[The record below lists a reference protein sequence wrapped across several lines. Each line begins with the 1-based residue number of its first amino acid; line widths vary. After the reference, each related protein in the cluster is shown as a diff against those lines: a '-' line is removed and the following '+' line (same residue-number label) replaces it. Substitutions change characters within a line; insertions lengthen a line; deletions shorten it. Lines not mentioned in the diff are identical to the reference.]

1 VPETEEIGMNGKLA
15 VLRRAGT
22 VRSLWHRLVS
32 VAVVLTAFMAG
43 APASAQPAWPAKPIT
58 LVLILAPGTGM
69 DVIVRAYAERLSQ
82 ALGRPVVVDN
92 KPGGSGLVAV
102 NAVLGAPAD
111 GHTFLVAT
119 SGVFAINQTVFRKLS
134 YDPLGDFVPVSLY
147 LKSPFI
153 LVVRPSLPVN
163 SVQELVSYA
172 RTRDGQ
178 LSYSS
183 PGAATAPQLA
193 VEMMKDHYR
202 LEITHVP
209 YKSTPQSITD
219 IVAGTVDLAFAEAG
233 ASFELIKAG
242 KLRPLGVSS
251 LGRLSSF
258 TTIPPFAEAAG
269 VPDFE
274 AVSWHI
280 MAARADT
287 PRAVLNRMHD
297 EMRRA
302 VRSPE
307 VQERMVNLGLIPVDP
322 ASIEDTQAYVR
333 AEAGKWGNLVRK
345 IGAAGTQ

>member
-1 VPETEEIGMNGKLA
+1 MTSTVLSNRGET
-15 VLRRAGT
+15 LRHRATRILLGLF
-22 VRSLWHRLVS
+22 VFCLL
-32 VAVVLTAFMAG
+32 L
-43 APASAQPAWPAKPIT
+43 PASGVSLAQSWPSKPIT

-69 DVIVRAYAERLSQ
+69 DVIVRAYAEKLSL

-92 KPGGSGLVAV
+92 KPGGSGIVAV

-119 SGVFAINQTVFRKLS
+119 SGVFAINQTVFKKLN
-134 YDPLGDFVPVSLY
+134 YDPIADFVPVSLY

-153 LVVRPSLPVN
+153 LVVRPSLPVQ
-163 SVQELVSYA
+163 SATELVAYA
-172 RTRDGQ
+172 KAHNGQ

-193 VEMMKDHYR
+193 VEMMKNLYSLD
-202 LEITHVP
+202 IVHVP
-209 YKSTPQSITD
+209 YKSSPQSITD

-251 LGRLSSF
+251 LTRLSSF
-258 TTIPPFAEAAG
+258 NSIPPFAEAAG

-274 AVSWHI
+274 AVSWHV

-287 PRAVLNRMHD
+287 PRPILNRMHD
-297 EMRRA
+297 EMKRA
-302 VRSPE
+302 VKSAD
-307 VQERMVNLGLIPVDP
+307 VQERMVNLGLIPVEP
-322 ASIEDTQAYVR
+322 GSIEETQAYVR
-333 AEAGKWGNLVRK
+333 SEASKWGTLVRN